1 MPRPQG
7 FVLLWL
13 LFWVAG
19 LGVGMAALGTLWQT
33 ASQRE
38 KEAEL
43 LFVGDQY
50 RKAIEAY
57 HRRSPG
63 GQPRYPARL
72 EDLLQDPRFP
82 QTVRHLRRLYVD
94 PLTGKA
100 EWGIVKAA
108 DGGIAGVYSL
118 AATAPRKTGG
128 FPARYADFAGSDTY
142 QGWQFQADPAQTGA
156 PGTETGTQDTEVEDA
171 EADGTSSSITP
182 PDSLSTPEAAA
193 ERLARILPCETA
205 KQAEYRQ
212 CADQHHPHNP
222 AAWQACTQTAN
233 ARYAACIR

>member
-19 LGVGMAALGTLWQT
+19 LGVGMAALGSLWHT

-43 LFVGDQY
+43 LFVGDQF
-50 RKAIEAY
+50 RQAIEAY

-94 PLTGKA
+94 PVTGKR
-100 EWGIVKAA
+100 EWGLIKAA

-118 AATAPRKTGG
+118 ARVPPMKTGG
-128 FPARYADFAGSDTY
+128 FPARYADFAGRTSLGSWRFMATGAVAMEEGNTAMTGTTASVQPTPEATPQRPSQQDSAWQERVVTCQAALEQAY
-142 QGWQFQADPAQTGA
+142 QQCAQSALGHGGQFQACS
-156 PGTETGTQDTEVEDA
+156 DA
-171 EADGTSSSITP
+171 AS
-182 PDSLSTPEAAA
+182 A
-193 ERLARILPCETA
+193 RHQRCLAGG
-205 KQAEYRQ
+205 
-212 CADQHHPHNP
+212 
-222 AAWQACTQTAN
+222 
-233 ARYAACIR
+233 